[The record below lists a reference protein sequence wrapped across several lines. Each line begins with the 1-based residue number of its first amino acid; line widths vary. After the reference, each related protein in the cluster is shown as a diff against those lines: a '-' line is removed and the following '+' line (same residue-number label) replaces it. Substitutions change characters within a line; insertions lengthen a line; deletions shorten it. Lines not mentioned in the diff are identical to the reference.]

1 LTKARDEVLRISPD
15 KFGAV
20 LAQAD
25 SAIKAGAHCAA
36 VVWIDPKTS
45 AVSGSFFHDGIGFS
59 GLIDAA
65 NMLNCDIRED
75 YKGQGPWR
83 PGTPD

>member
-1 LTKARDEVLRISPD
+1 MTKARDEVLRISPD
-15 KFGAV
+15 KFGDV

-36 VVWIDPKTS
+36 VVWVDPDTS
-45 AVSGSFFHDGIGFS
+45 AVSGSFFYDGIGFS

-65 NMLNCDIRED
+65 GMLNFNMREG
-75 YKGQGPWR
+75 YKTSGPWF